1 MRWDIFCKV
10 IDNHGDLG
18 VCWRLAVQLAG
29 SGDTARLWVDDGSAL
44 AWMAPSG
51 HPGVQV
57 VDWSNAQAVHAAVD
71 APAPD
76 VLVEAFGCDPEPAL
90 IERFAAAST
99 GPRPWIN
106 LEYLSAEAYVERM
119 HGLPSP
125 VFRGPGSGL
134 TKRFF
139 YPGFTEATG
148 GLLREPD
155 LMQRLSHF
163 DRAGWLRSQ
172 GIAWKGERL
181 VSLFC
186 YEPAALPLLLGTW
199 ADGQE
204 PTLLLVTPGRATQAV
219 HNALPNGSHGRLRIH
234 YLPALTQLQFDE
246 LLWACDLN
254 LVRGEDSF
262 VRALWAGQ
270 PMAWQIYPQD
280 DDAHH
285 DKLDAWL
292 DTIEA
297 PDSMRNFHA
306 GWNGITA
313 GLTVPDAAALAE
325 WQDALGQARTRLLR
339 QHDLLSQ
346 LRQMCMSV
354 DGLRPDG

>member
-44 AWMAPSG
+44 AWMAPHG

-57 VDWSNAQAVHAAVD
+57 VDWPD
-71 APAPD
+71 ADAMRTALEAPPPQ

-90 IERFAAAST
+90 IERFAASA

-106 LEYLSAEAYVERM
+106 LEYLSAESYVERM
-119 HGLPSP
+119 HRLPSP
-125 VFRGPGSGL
+125 VFRGPGAGL
-134 TKRFF
+134 TKHFF
-139 YPGFTEATG
+139 YPGFTGATG

-155 LMQRLSHF
+155 LLQRLSQF
-163 DRAGWLRSQ
+163 DRTGWLRSQ
-172 GIAWKGERL
+172 AIAWHGERL

-186 YEPAALPLLLGTW
+186 YEPPALPALLDAW
-199 ADGQE
+199 ADGQD
-204 PTLLLVTPGRATQAV
+204 PILLLVTPGRATQAV
-219 HNALPNGSHGRLRIH
+219 HHALPNGSRGRLRIH
-234 YLPALTQLQFDE
+234 YLPALTQFRFDE

-254 LVRGEDSF
+254 LVRGEDSL

-285 DKLDAWL
+285 DKLEAWL
-292 DTIEA
+292 AAIDA
-297 PDSMRNFHA
+297 PESMRRFHA
-306 GWNGITA
+306 GWNGVGA
-313 GLTVPDAAALAE
+313 GVTTGVTPPDAATLAE
-325 WQDALGQARTRLLR
+325 WQAALGRARTRLLR
-339 QHDLLSQ
+339 QPDLLSQ
-346 LRQMCMSV
+346 LRMFV
-354 DGLRPDG
+354 EGLHPTS